1 MAGRRN
7 LSVLH
12 TALAV
17 GLAEG
22 KCSPALCLPHEPS
35 PYAVRFSIPEW
46 QNGGDCQFRTR
57 SRQSVWQRAN
67 VLPCWRGF
75 VKYGI
80 QFPYPHVEASC
91 SAMTICIFRS
101 KRYFKI
107 SMYILK
113 YLSPSHEFSSCI
125 PLYRNIWGM
134 GLAPWLRKALDLRPL
149 PVFRQMRIVYHKK
162 KPECIYFPFR

>member
-57 SRQSVWQRAN
+57 SRQSVWQKVN
-67 VLPCWRGF
+67 TLPFSACRFSIPEWRGG
-75 VKYGI
+75 GI
-80 QFPYPHVEASC
+80 CQSCTRRWRSVWQKANALPRCACRTSRLRMPCAFLYPNGGAAESVSPARGAGGQFGREQMFSRVGA
-91 SAMTICIFRS
+91 A
-101 KRYFKI
+101 
-107 SMYILK
+107 
-113 YLSPSHEFSSCI
+113 LSNMGYSFHI
-125 PLYRNIWGM
+125 PM
-134 GLAPWLRKALDLRPL
+134 
-149 PVFRQMRIVYHKK
+149 
-162 KPECIYFPFR
+162 